1 MIDEI
6 KKEESIFSFG
16 WFQWRL
22 VVKLLWTGGCVTTT
36 SWKWTFQVLPQAP
49 PQGVTNH
56 HHTNQINTNHQTSS
70 QIEKWKFNV
79 QQTVESEPWLIID
92 YDQHINWEWKWTQ
105 ALSQGATNYGDDID
119 QHRNQI
125 ITRIII
131 IVMRIIYYDLQIFCT
146 CYWWS
151 TTFKFHEMS
160 LFVKFSHGVSC
171 PK

>member
-1 MIDEI
+1 MKL
-6 KKEESIFSFG
+6 KKRKVYFHLDDFNEDWWWSYCGRVAAWQQLVESE
-16 WFQWRL
+16 L
-22 VVKLLWTGGCVTTT
+22 VKCYPKCCL
-36 SWKWTFQVLPQAP
+36 KVLP
-49 PQGVTNH
+49 TIII
-56 HHTNQINTNHQTSS
+56 QINTNHGTSS

-92 YDQHINWEWKWTQ
+92 YDQHINWKWKWTQ
-105 ALSQGATNYGDDID
+105 ALSQGVTNYGDDID